1 MLSRIL
7 QTDYEE
13 LFDMRFNSILYAG
26 LKLNDRGDMAERI
39 PAKDMHTL
47 TESDLVTPDF
57 SRVVKLGDLDRMG
70 LKNLNDIKVKHAVMS
85 NGNLRLTLEPKSLGK
100 TLCSSEMTTTL
111 RELCTPFRVDKKAK
125 WTPPNGTWTD
135 TGHCYRQGAT
145 MFSNPVQGATSNSWL
160 ISALM
165 SVAWSDPSVIKHCT
179 RRAHSPSASCGS
191 EGHKHEDC
199 SLSIKLHSKGG
210 DNDAPTSTVTVN
222 CELPTNNS
230 SSLLMYCRPSSMN
243 YYSSHSSYLT
253 TWGGEVW
260 PALYEK
266 AFAKWLTAS
275 HHDDDLSSTASS
287 STHRGAAAGFF
298 YSTHAYTPPASTTT
312 ITTTSTSSEDHPDL
326 TQTAHGDPVKAMAQL
341 TDKEPQYFSTSTR
354 HGSDLLS
361 LVRTH
366 CVNQRTIYPMVC
378 WTRPSSDKF
387 RGSTLVGN
395 LAYSVLGWAAPR
407 ERKQYIILRHP
418 WGATEPEG
426 MTSYP
431 GVVGNVDG
439 KFWGPVGMVD
449 RAAVFAIETGAFKE
463 YFAGM
468 GVAK

>member
-1 MLSRIL
+1 MLSSVL

-13 LFDMRFNSILYAG
+13 LFDMEFDSILYAG
-26 LKLNDRGDMAERI
+26 IKLNDRGEMAEPI

-57 SRVVKLGDLDRMG
+57 SRVDKLGDLDSMG
-70 LKNLNDIKVKHAVMS
+70 LKNINDIKVKHAVMS

-100 TLCSSEMTTTL
+100 TLSSSEMTTTL

-145 MFSNPVQGATSNSWL
+145 IFSNPVQGATSNSWL
-160 ISALM
+160 IAALM

-179 RRAHSPSASCGS
+179 RRAHSPSVSCS
-191 EGHKHEDC
+191 NDSHKHRDC

-222 CELPTNNS
+222 CELPINNS

-243 YYSSHSSYLT
+243 YYSSHPSYLT
-253 TWGGEVW
+253 GEIW

-266 AFAKWLTAS
+266 AFAKWLTTS
-275 HHDDDLSSTASS
+275 HHDSSSSSSSSARSLSSASQREAS
-287 STHRGAAAGFF
+287 AGLLYAPLST
-298 YSTHAYTPPASTTT
+298 ASTTT
-312 ITTTSTSSEDHPDL
+312 TAGYTTTASYFSEDHPDI

-341 TDKEPQYFSTSTR
+341 TDKDPQYFLTSSR
-354 HGSDLLS
+354 RGSDLLG

-387 RGSTLVGN
+387 RGCTLVGN
-395 LAYSVLGWAAPR
+395 MAYSVLGWAAPQ
-407 ERKQYIILRHP
+407 ERKHYIILRHP
-418 WGATEPEG
+418 WYVFDFLLTLL
-426 MTSYP
+426 
-431 GVVGNVDG
+431 V
-439 KFWGPVGMVD
+439 
-449 RAAVFAIETGAFKE
+449 AVISLSPLSP
-463 YFAGM
+463 
-468 GVAK
+468 